1 MKASELK
8 AGKKVKFGKFEVG
21 YDKRNKLYYAKRH
34 FTSQRFV
41 EVETFAELKEF
52 ISANNTRQLKGVAD
66 SKKSSSTK
74 KTAPKKKT
82 AKKSLSGTG
91 NKIKITVKEL
101 PVSEQS
107 KTASGG
113 IIWKYGIYENG
124 NLFAKR
130 DTKANAE
137 RDAKTLRE
145 LSKNITTSKRNS
157 NSSTIQSKQRKKEA
171 EGWRFVSVSG
181 YKNGVQTIV
190 AYIAT
195 KGNRKYKAA
204 SMTALLKK
212 I

>member
-66 SKKSSSTK
+66 SKKSLSTK

-91 NKIKITVKEL
+91 KNGMSYYYQVNTFLFPTLKSANEKVKTYKVKPKVTKVEIY
-101 PVSEQS
+101 PNAS
-107 KTASGG
+107 KP
-113 IIWKYGIYENG
+113 
-124 NLFAKR
+124 
-130 DTKANAE
+130 
-137 RDAKTLRE
+137 
-145 LSKNITTSKRNS
+145 SKRNIQVKGTAGS
-157 NSSTIQSKQRKKEA
+157 FTI
-171 EGWRFVSVSG
+171 
-181 YKNGVQTIV
+181 
-190 AYIAT
+190 
-195 KGNRKYKAA
+195 
-204 SMTALLKK
+204 L
-212 I
+212 